1 MMKQSIKRVL
11 SAFLALLLLCV
22 SFAPAAAGAAQEE
35 YPIIYIKGMGA
46 GLVDKDGN
54 SIAAAD
60 VDKDYIVNSV
70 KDVLKQI
77 PIDWDGNWDKYCDAL
92 YNCFSPIYDTI
103 RLDKNGE
110 ASDGSRSFW
119 VWRKELL
126 GRKTSNFNA
135 SDYPFYY
142 DWRVDP
148 FVSAAELSKYIDA
161 VREVTGKSKVTLVGR
176 CLGSCIVAAYLQMT
190 ENVQDKV
197 KNVIYYAPSV
207 GGIGL
212 LGALFSGQATID
224 EKSLDRFINSYTDR
238 TTLFEDSALE
248 ALVVSAVSLARYL
261 KVLGFGTAVVQD
273 IYDRIFENIVPRLAL
288 TSYGSFP
295 SFWSMIGTEYYE
307 SARDFIF
314 KGKEDE
320 YAKMIEK
327 TDHFYYSVTARLPQ
341 LIDELS
347 QKGVEFSYLA
357 KYNFD
362 LIPVFEGS
370 DVQSD
375 GLVELSTLSAG
386 ATSEK
391 MGSFLSEKYIAAAKE
406 KGTDK
411 YISADKLVDAST
423 CRFPDKTW
431 FFKNLDHATMPD
443 CVDPLIEKISRGN
456 GDFTVWSDPAFPQYM
471 TFDSETET
479 YSPTVVE
486 GDDFRSPPRDFISA
500 IFRFFTSFFRYLAA
514 AFEKLKNK

>member
-1 MMKQSIKRVL
+1 MMKHSFKRAL

-22 SFAPAAAGAAQEE
+22 SFAPAAAAAEEE
-35 YPIIYIKGMGA
+35 YPIVYIYGMGS
-46 GLVDKDGN
+46 GLVDKDGK

-70 KDVLKQI
+70 KDVLKQM
-77 PIDWDGNWDKYCDAL
+77 PIDPNGNWDKYCDAL
-92 YNCFSPIYDTI
+92 YDCFSPIYDDI

-110 ASDGSRSFW
+110 PSDGSHSDF
-119 VWRKELL
+119 VWRKEWL
-126 GRKTSNFNA
+126 GRKTSNFKA
-135 SDYPFYY
+135 EDYNFYY

-176 CLGSCIVAAYLQMT
+176 CLGSCIVTAYLQMT

-197 KNVIYYAPSV
+197 KNVIFYAPSV

-212 LGALFSGQATID
+212 LGALFSGQVTID
-224 EKSLDRFINSYTDR
+224 EKSLDRFINSYSDR
-238 TTLFEDSALE
+238 SGLFEDSAVE

-261 KVLGFGTAVVQD
+261 KVLGFGTDVIQG
-273 IYDRIFENIVPRLAL
+273 IYDRVFENLVPRLAL

-307 SARDFIF
+307 SARDFVF

-386 ATSEK
+386 ATSSK
-391 MGSFLSEKYIAAAKE
+391 MGSLLSDEYIENAK
-406 KGTDK
+406 KNGTDK

-423 CRFPDKTW
+423 CRFPDRTW
-431 FFKNLDHATMPD
+431 FLKNLAHSTMPD
-443 CVDPLIEKISRGN
+443 CVNPLIEKISRGN

-479 YSPTVVE
+479 FSPTVVE
-486 GDDFRSPPRDFISA
+486 GDDFRSPPKDFISA

-514 AFEKLKNK
+514 AFEKMKNK